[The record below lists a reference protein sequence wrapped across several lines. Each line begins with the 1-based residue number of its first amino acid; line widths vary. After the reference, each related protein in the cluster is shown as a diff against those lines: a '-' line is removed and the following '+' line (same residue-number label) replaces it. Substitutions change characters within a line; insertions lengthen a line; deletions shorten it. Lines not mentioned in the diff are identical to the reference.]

1 MKTLKI
7 FIFTH
12 NDLDG
17 VGCGVIGKLYF
28 PDAYVQYCSYDNI
41 DDTLLYFLS
50 RNKKNLKNF
59 RIIISD
65 IYYKHDNSDIT
76 EMLRMAGELIIC
88 DHHTTSTWLKNIVFQ
103 HNSIINIIPDSDVC
117 GTLLLYKSL
126 ESLYKNKI
134 KNISIIKINNFIENV
149 NRWDVWQWV
158 KYLPETNNVEEM
170 KDAINHNMSFTLNGA
185 VYFYGIENFVNKM
198 LMYFHDFIDF
208 DDIVSEKLVEFNT
221 KQIES
226 LSNYKVWHYVYAS
239 VQYGEIP
246 YAMIKLNSP
255 NISLASILCK
265 SAMRDEDKFLAIYI
279 DEDKDA
285 VSLRC
290 NVEGIDLSVIAK
302 ECEGGG
308 HKDAAGCKRSVL
320 CNHSDSKILNN

>member
-1 MKTLKI
+1 MKTLKT

-17 VGCGVIGKLYF
+17 VGCGVIGKYYF

-50 RNKKNLKNF
+50 HNKNILSEM

-65 IYYKHDNSDIT
+65 IYYKQENSDIT

-88 DHHTTSTWLKNIVFQ
+88 DHHATSAWLNNVDFQ
-103 HNSIINIIPDSDVC
+103 HNSFVNVIADSDVC
-117 GTLLLYKSL
+117 GTKILFKILDDLYAMPDSTKIL
-126 ESLYKNKI
+126 E
-134 KNISIIKINNFIENV
+134 FVENV
-149 NRWDVWQWV
+149 NSWDVWQWV
-158 KYLPETNNVEEM
+158 KQLPETNDVEKL

-198 LMYFHDFIDF
+198 LMYFHNFIDF

-221 KQIES
+221 KQINSVTDYIKSHYEYES
-226 LSNYKVWHYVYAS
+226 EHY
-239 VQYGEIP
+239 GKIP
-246 YAMIKLNSP
+246 YTIIKLNSP
-255 NISLASILCK
+255 NISLASLLCK
-265 SAMRDEDKFLAIYI
+265 NAMEPDDKFLAIYI

-308 HKDAAGCKRSVL
+308 HKDAAGCKRTVL
-320 CNHSDSKILNN
+320 LSKSK

>member
-1 MKTLKI
+1 MKTLKT

-17 VGCGVIGKLYF
+17 VGCGVIGKYYF

-41 DDTLLYFLS
+41 DDMLLYFLS
-50 RNKKNLKNF
+50 HNENILSEM

-65 IYYKHDNSDIT
+65 IYYKQENSNIT
-76 EMLRMAGELIIC
+76 ELLRMAGELIIC
-88 DHHTTSTWLKNIVFQ
+88 DHHATSAWLNNVDFQ
-103 HNSIINIIPDSDVC
+103 HNSVVNVIADSDVC
-117 GTLLLYKSL
+117 GTKILFKTLDNLYMMPDSTKIL
-126 ESLYKNKI
+126 E
-134 KNISIIKINNFIENV
+134 FVENV
-149 NRWDVWQWV
+149 NSWDVWQWV
-158 KYLPETNNVEEM
+158 KRLPETNDVEKL

-221 KQIES
+221 KQINSVTDYIKTHYEYES
-226 LSNYKVWHYVYAS
+226 EHY
-239 VQYGEIP
+239 GKIP
-246 YAMIKLNSP
+246 YTIIKLNSP
-255 NISLASILCK
+255 NISLASLLCK
-265 SAMRDEDKFLAIYI
+265 NAMKPDDKFLAIYI

-320 CNHSDSKILNN
+320 LSKSK

>member
-1 MKTLKI
+1 MKTLKT

-17 VGCGVIGKLYF
+17 VGCGVIGKYYF
-28 PDAYVQYCSYDNI
+28 PDAYIQYCSYDNI

-50 RNKKNLKNF
+50 HNKNILSEM

-65 IYYKHDNSDIT
+65 IYYKQENSDIT

-88 DHHTTSTWLKNIVFQ
+88 DHHATSAWLNNVDFQ
-103 HNSIINIIPDSDVC
+103 HNSFVNVIADSDVC
-117 GTLLLYKSL
+117 GTKILFKILDDLYAMPDST
-126 ESLYKNKI
+126 KI
-134 KNISIIKINNFIENV
+134 IEFVENV
-149 NRWDVWQWV
+149 NSWDVWQWV
-158 KYLPETNNVEEM
+158 KQLPETNDVVKL

-198 LMYFHDFIDF
+198 LMYFHNFIDF

-221 KQIES
+221 KQINSVTDYIKTHYEYES
-226 LSNYKVWHYVYAS
+226 EHY
-239 VQYGEIP
+239 GKIP
-246 YAMIKLNSP
+246 YTIIKLNSP
-255 NISLASILCK
+255 NISLASLLCK
-265 SAMRDEDKFLAIYI
+265 NAMEPDDKFLAIYI

-290 NVEGIDLSVIAK
+290 NIEGIDLSVIAK

-320 CNHSDSKILNN
+320 LSKSK

>member
-1 MKTLKI
+1 MKTLKT

-17 VGCGVIGKLYF
+17 VGCGVIGKYYF
-28 PDAYVQYCSYDNI
+28 PAAYVQYCSYDNI

-50 RNKKNLKNF
+50 HNENILSEM

-65 IYYKHDNSDIT
+65 IYYKQENSDIT

-88 DHHTTSTWLKNIVFQ
+88 DHHATSAWLNNVDFQ
-103 HNSIINIIPDSDVC
+103 HNSFVNVIADSDVC
-117 GTLLLYKSL
+117 GTKILFKILDDLYAMPDSTKIL
-126 ESLYKNKI
+126 E
-134 KNISIIKINNFIENV
+134 FVENV
-149 NRWDVWQWV
+149 NSWDVWQWV
-158 KYLPETNNVEEM
+158 KQLPETNDVVKL
-170 KDAINHNMSFTLNGA
+170 KDAINHNMAFTLNGA

-221 KQIES
+221 KQINSVTDYIKTHYEYES
-226 LSNYKVWHYVYAS
+226 EHYGKILYT
-239 VQYGEIP
+239 I
-246 YAMIKLNSP
+246 IKLNSP
-255 NISLASILCK
+255 NISLASLLCK
-265 SAMRDEDKFLAIYI
+265 NAMEPDDKFLAIYI

-320 CNHSDSKILNN
+320 LSKSK

>member
-1 MKTLKI
+1 MKTLKT

-17 VGCGVIGKLYF
+17 VGCGVIGKYYF
-28 PDAYVQYCSYDNI
+28 PDAYIQYCSYDNI

-50 RNKKNLKNF
+50 HNKNILSEM

-65 IYYKHDNSDIT
+65 IYYKQENSDIT

-88 DHHTTSTWLKNIVFQ
+88 DHHATSAWLNNVDFQ
-103 HNSIINIIPDSDVC
+103 HNSFVNVIADSDVC
-117 GTLLLYKSL
+117 GTKILFKILDDLYAMPDSTKIL
-126 ESLYKNKI
+126 E
-134 KNISIIKINNFIENV
+134 FVENV
-149 NRWDVWQWV
+149 NSWDVWQWV
-158 KYLPETNNVEEM
+158 KQLPETNDVVKL

-198 LMYFHDFIDF
+198 LMYFHNFIDF

-221 KQIES
+221 KQINSVTDYIKTHYEYES
-226 LSNYKVWHYVYAS
+226 EHY
-239 VQYGEIP
+239 GKIP
-246 YAMIKLNSP
+246 YTIIKLNSP
-255 NISLASILCK
+255 NISLASLLCK
-265 SAMRDEDKFLAIYI
+265 NAMEPDDKFLAIYI

-320 CNHSDSKILNN
+320 LSKSK

>member
-1 MKTLKI
+1 MKTLKT

-17 VGCGVIGKLYF
+17 VGCGVIGKYYF

-41 DDTLLYFLS
+41 DDTLMYFLS
-50 RNKKNLKNF
+50 HNENILSEM

-65 IYYKHDNSDIT
+65 IYYKQENSDIT

-88 DHHTTSTWLKNIVFQ
+88 DHHTTSAWLNNVDFQ
-103 HNSIINIIPDSDVC
+103 HNSFVNVIADSDVC
-117 GTLLLYKSL
+117 GTKILFKILDNLYVMPDSTKIL
-126 ESLYKNKI
+126 E
-134 KNISIIKINNFIENV
+134 FVENV
-149 NRWDVWQWV
+149 NSWDVWQWV
-158 KYLPETNNVEEM
+158 KQLPETNDVVKL

-198 LMYFHDFIDF
+198 LMYFHNFIDF
-208 DDIVSEKLVEFNT
+208 DDIVSEKLVEFNI
-221 KQIES
+221 KQINSVTDYIKTHYEYES
-226 LSNYKVWHYVYAS
+226 EHY
-239 VQYGEIP
+239 GKIP
-246 YAMIKLNSP
+246 YTIIKLNSP
-255 NISLASILCK
+255 NISLASLLCK
-265 SAMRDEDKFLAIYI
+265 NAMDPDDKFLAIYI

-320 CNHSDSKILNN
+320 LSKSK

>member
-1 MKTLKI
+1 MKTLKT

-17 VGCGVIGKLYF
+17 VGCGVIGKYYF

-41 DDTLLYFLS
+41 DDILLYFLS
-50 RNKKNLKNF
+50 HNENILSEM

-65 IYYKHDNSDIT
+65 IYYKQENSDIT

-88 DHHTTSTWLKNIVFQ
+88 DHHATSAWLNNVDFQ
-103 HNSIINIIPDSDVC
+103 HNSFVNVIADSDVC
-117 GTLLLYKSL
+117 GTKILFKILDNLYVMPDSTKIL
-126 ESLYKNKI
+126 E
-134 KNISIIKINNFIENV
+134 FVENV
-149 NRWDVWQWV
+149 NSWDVWQWV
-158 KYLPETNNVEEM
+158 KQLPETNDVVKL

-198 LMYFHDFIDF
+198 LMYFHNFIDF

-221 KQIES
+221 KQINSVTDYIKTHYEYES
-226 LSNYKVWHYVYAS
+226 EHY
-239 VQYGEIP
+239 GKIP
-246 YAMIKLNSP
+246 YTIIKLNSP
-255 NISLASILCK
+255 NISLASLLCK
-265 SAMRDEDKFLAIYI
+265 NAMEPDDKFLAIYI

-290 NVEGIDLSVIAK
+290 NVEGIDLSVVAK

-308 HKDAAGCKRSVL
+308 HKDAAGCKRSIL
-320 CNHSDSKILNN
+320 LSKSK

>member
-1 MKTLKI
+1 MKTLKT

-17 VGCGVIGKLYF
+17 VGCGVIGKYYF
-28 PDAYVQYCSYDNI
+28 SDAYVQYCSYDNI

-50 RNKKNLKNF
+50 HNENILSEM

-65 IYYKHDNSDIT
+65 IYYKQENSNIT

-88 DHHTTSTWLKNIVFQ
+88 DHHATSAWLNNVDFQ
-103 HNSIINIIPDSDVC
+103 HNSFVNVIADSDVC
-117 GTLLLYKSL
+117 GTKILFKILDNLYAMPDSTKIL
-126 ESLYKNKI
+126 E
-134 KNISIIKINNFIENV
+134 FVENV
-149 NRWDVWQWV
+149 NSWDVWQWV
-158 KYLPETNNVEEM
+158 KQLPETNDVVKL

-198 LMYFHDFIDF
+198 LMYFHNFIDF

-221 KQIES
+221 KQINSVTDYIKTHYEYES
-226 LSNYKVWHYVYAS
+226 EHY
-239 VQYGEIP
+239 GKIP
-246 YAMIKLNSP
+246 YTIIKLNSP
-255 NISLASILCK
+255 NISLASLLCK
-265 SAMRDEDKFLAIYI
+265 NAMESDDKFLAIYI

-320 CNHSDSKILNN
+320 LSKSK

>member
-1 MKTLKI
+1 MKTLKT

-50 RNKKNLKNF
+50 HNRNILSEM

-65 IYYKHDNSDIT
+65 IYYKQENSDIT

-88 DHHTTSTWLKNIVFQ
+88 DHHATSAWLNNVIFQ
-103 HNSIINIIPDSDVC
+103 HNSFVSVVADSDVC
-117 GTLLLYKSL
+117 GTKILFKILDMLNPMSSSTKIL
-126 ESLYKNKI
+126 E
-134 KNISIIKINNFIENV
+134 FIENV

-158 KYLPETNNVEEM
+158 KYLPETNNVEQL

-198 LMYFHDFIDF
+198 LMYFHNFIDF
-208 DDIVSEKLVEFNT
+208 DDVVSEKLVEFNA
-221 KQIES
+221 KQINSATVYTKTHYEYES
-226 LSNYKVWHYVYAS
+226 EHY
-239 VQYGEIP
+239 GKIP
-246 YAMIKLNSP
+246 YTIIKLNSP
-255 NISLASILCK
+255 NISLASLLCK
-265 SAMRDEDKFLAIYI
+265 NAMEPDDKFLAIYI

-290 NVEGIDLSVIAK
+290 NVEGIDLSIIAK

-308 HKDAAGCKRSVL
+308 HKDAAGCKKSVL
-320 CNHSDSKILNN
+320 LNKSK

>member
-1 MKTLKI
+1 MKTLKT

-17 VGCGVIGKLYF
+17 VGCGVIGKYYF
-28 PDAYVQYCSYDNI
+28 PDAYVQYCCYDNI

-50 RNKKNLKNF
+50 HNENILSEM

-65 IYYKHDNSDIT
+65 IYYKQENSDIT

-88 DHHTTSTWLKNIVFQ
+88 DHHATSAWLNNVDFQ
-103 HNSIINIIPDSDVC
+103 HNSFVNVIADSDVC
-117 GTLLLYKSL
+117 GTKILFKILDDLYAMPDSTKIL
-126 ESLYKNKI
+126 E
-134 KNISIIKINNFIENV
+134 FVENV
-149 NRWDVWQWV
+149 NSWDVWQWV
-158 KYLPETNNVEEM
+158 KQLPETNDVVKL

-198 LMYFHDFIDF
+198 LMYFHNFIDF

-221 KQIES
+221 KQINSVTDYTKTHYEYES
-226 LSNYKVWHYVYAS
+226 EHY
-239 VQYGEIP
+239 GKIP
-246 YAMIKLNSP
+246 YTIIKLNSP
-255 NISLASILCK
+255 NISLASLLCK
-265 SAMRDEDKFLAIYI
+265 NAMEPDDKFLAIYI

-320 CNHSDSKILNN
+320 LSKSK

>member
-1 MKTLKI
+1 MKTLKT

-17 VGCGVIGKLYF
+17 VGCGVIGKYYF

-50 RNKKNLKNF
+50 HNKNILSEM

-65 IYYKHDNSDIT
+65 IYYKQENSDIT

-88 DHHTTSTWLKNIVFQ
+88 DHHATSAWLNNVDFQ
-103 HNSIINIIPDSDVC
+103 HNSFVNIIADSDVC
-117 GTLLLYKSL
+117 GTKILFKILDDLYVMPDSTKIL
-126 ESLYKNKI
+126 E
-134 KNISIIKINNFIENV
+134 FVENV
-149 NRWDVWQWV
+149 NSWDVWRWV
-158 KYLPETNNVEEM
+158 KQLPETNDVVKL

-198 LMYFHDFIDF
+198 LMYFHNFIDF

-221 KQIES
+221 KQINSVTDYIKTHYEYES
-226 LSNYKVWHYVYAS
+226 EHY
-239 VQYGEIP
+239 GKIP
-246 YAMIKLNSP
+246 YTIIKLNSP
-255 NISLASILCK
+255 NISLASLLCK
-265 SAMRDEDKFLAIYI
+265 NAMESDDKFLAIYI

-320 CNHSDSKILNN
+320 LSKSK

>member
-1 MKTLKI
+1 MKTLKT

-17 VGCGVIGKLYF
+17 VGCGVIGKYYF

-50 RNKKNLKNF
+50 HNENILSEM

-65 IYYKHDNSDIT
+65 IYYKQENSDIT

-88 DHHTTSTWLKNIVFQ
+88 DHHATSAWLNNVDFQ
-103 HNSIINIIPDSDVC
+103 HNSFVNVIADSDVC
-117 GTLLLYKSL
+117 GTKILFKILDDLYAMPDSTKIL
-126 ESLYKNKI
+126 E
-134 KNISIIKINNFIENV
+134 FVENV
-149 NRWDVWQWV
+149 NSWDVWQWV
-158 KYLPETNNVEEM
+158 KQLPETNDVVKL

-198 LMYFHDFIDF
+198 LMYFHNFIDF

-221 KQIES
+221 KQINSVTDYIKTHYEYES
-226 LSNYKVWHYVYAS
+226 EHY
-239 VQYGEIP
+239 GKIP
-246 YAMIKLNSP
+246 YTIIKLNSP
-255 NISLASILCK
+255 NISLASLLCK
-265 SAMRDEDKFLAIYI
+265 NAMESDDKFLAIYI

-320 CNHSDSKILNN
+320 LSKSK

>member
-1 MKTLKI
+1 MKTLKT

-17 VGCGVIGKLYF
+17 VGCGIIGKYYF

-50 RNKKNLKNF
+50 HNENILSEM

-65 IYYKHDNSDIT
+65 IYYKQENSDIT
-76 EMLRMAGELIIC
+76 EMLRMVGELIIC
-88 DHHTTSTWLKNIVFQ
+88 DHHATSAWLNNVDFQ
-103 HNSIINIIPDSDVC
+103 HNSFVNVIADSDVC
-117 GTLLLYKSL
+117 GTKILFKILDDLYAMPDST
-126 ESLYKNKI
+126 KI
-134 KNISIIKINNFIENV
+134 PEFVENV
-149 NRWDVWQWV
+149 NSWDVWQWV
-158 KYLPETNNVEEM
+158 KQLPETNDIVKL

-185 VYFYGIENFVNKM
+185 VYFYGIENFVNKV
-198 LMYFHDFIDF
+198 LMYFHNFIDF

-221 KQIES
+221 KQINSVTDYIKTHYEYES
-226 LSNYKVWHYVYAS
+226 EHY
-239 VQYGEIP
+239 GKIP
-246 YAMIKLNSP
+246 YTIIKLNSP
-255 NISLASILCK
+255 NISLASLLCK
-265 SAMRDEDKFLAIYI
+265 NAMEADDKFLAIYI

-320 CNHSDSKILNN
+320 LSKSK

>member
-1 MKTLKI
+1 MKTLKT

-17 VGCGVIGKLYF
+17 VGCGVIGKYYF

-50 RNKKNLKNF
+50 HNENILSEM

-65 IYYKHDNSDIT
+65 IYYKQENSNIT

-88 DHHTTSTWLKNIVFQ
+88 DHHATSAWLNNVDFQ
-103 HNSIINIIPDSDVC
+103 HNSVVNVIADSDVC
-117 GTLLLYKSL
+117 GTKILFKILDDLYAMPDSTKIL
-126 ESLYKNKI
+126 E
-134 KNISIIKINNFIENV
+134 FVDNV
-149 NRWDVWQWV
+149 NSWDVWQWV
-158 KYLPETNNVEEM
+158 KQLPETNDVVKL

-221 KQIES
+221 KQINSVTDYIKTHYEYES
-226 LSNYKVWHYVYAS
+226 EHY
-239 VQYGEIP
+239 GKIP
-246 YAMIKLNSP
+246 YTIIKLNSP
-255 NISLASILCK
+255 NISLASLLCK
-265 SAMRDEDKFLAIYI
+265 NAMEPDDKFLAIYI

-320 CNHSDSKILNN
+320 LSKSK

>member
-1 MKTLKI
+1 MKTLKT

-17 VGCGVIGKLYF
+17 VGCGVIGKYYF

-50 RNKKNLKNF
+50 HNENILSEM

-65 IYYKHDNSDIT
+65 IYYKQENFDIT

-88 DHHTTSTWLKNIVFQ
+88 DHHATSAWLNNVDFQ
-103 HNSIINIIPDSDVC
+103 HNSFVNVIADSDVC
-117 GTLLLYKSL
+117 GTKILFKILDDLYVMPDSTKIL
-126 ESLYKNKI
+126 E
-134 KNISIIKINNFIENV
+134 FVENV
-149 NRWDVWQWV
+149 NSWDVWQWV
-158 KYLPETNNVEEM
+158 KQLPETNDVAKL
-170 KDAINHNMSFTLNGA
+170 KDAINHNMAFTLNGA

-198 LMYFHDFIDF
+198 LMYFHNFIDF

-221 KQIES
+221 KQINSVTDYIKTHYEYES
-226 LSNYKVWHYVYAS
+226 EHYGKI
-239 VQYGEIP
+239 QYTI
-246 YAMIKLNSP
+246 IKLNSP
-255 NISLASILCK
+255 NISLASLLCK
-265 SAMRDEDKFLAIYI
+265 NAMEPDDKFLAIYI

-308 HKDAAGCKRSVL
+308 HKDAAGCKRTVL
-320 CNHSDSKILNN
+320 LSKSK

>member
-1 MKTLKI
+1 MKTLKT

-17 VGCGVIGKLYF
+17 VGCGVIGKYYF

-50 RNKKNLKNF
+50 HNKNILSEM

-65 IYYKHDNSDIT
+65 IYYKQENSDIT

-88 DHHTTSTWLKNIVFQ
+88 DHHATSAWLNNVDFQ
-103 HNSIINIIPDSDVC
+103 HNSFVNVIADSDVC
-117 GTLLLYKSL
+117 GTKILFKILDDLYAMPDSTKIL
-126 ESLYKNKI
+126 E
-134 KNISIIKINNFIENV
+134 FVENV
-149 NRWDVWQWV
+149 NSWDVWQWV
-158 KYLPETNNVEEM
+158 KQLPETNDVARL
-170 KDAINHNMSFTLNGA
+170 KDVINHNMAFTLNGA

-198 LMYFHDFIDF
+198 LMYFHNFIDF

-221 KQIES
+221 KQINSVTDYIKTHYEYES
-226 LSNYKVWHYVYAS
+226 EHY
-239 VQYGEIP
+239 GKIP
-246 YAMIKLNSP
+246 YTIIKLNSP
-255 NISLASILCK
+255 NISLASLLCK
-265 SAMRDEDKFLAIYI
+265 NAMEPNDKFLAIYI

-290 NVEGIDLSVIAK
+290 NVEGIDLSIIAK

-320 CNHSDSKILNN
+320 LSKSK

>member
-1 MKTLKI
+1 MKTLKT

-17 VGCGVIGKLYF
+17 VGCGVIGKYYF

-50 RNKKNLKNF
+50 HNENILSEM

-65 IYYKHDNSDIT
+65 IYYKQENSDIT

-88 DHHTTSTWLKNIVFQ
+88 DHHATSAWLNNVDFQ
-103 HNSIINIIPDSDVC
+103 HNSFVNVIADSDVC
-117 GTLLLYKSL
+117 GTKILFKILDDLYAMPDST
-126 ESLYKNKI
+126 KI
-134 KNISIIKINNFIENV
+134 HKFVENV
-149 NRWDVWQWV
+149 NSWDVWQWV
-158 KYLPETNNVEEM
+158 KQLPETNDVVKL

-198 LMYFHDFIDF
+198 LMYFHNFIDF

-221 KQIES
+221 KQINS
-226 LSNYKVWHYVYAS
+226 VTDYIKTHYVYES
-239 VQYGEIP
+239 EHYGKIP
-246 YAMIKLNSP
+246 YTIIKLNSP
-255 NISLASILCK
+255 NISLASLLCK
-265 SAMRDEDKFLAIYI
+265 NAMDPDDKFLAIYI

-308 HKDAAGCKRSVL
+308 HKDAAGCKRTVL
-320 CNHSDSKILNN
+320 LSKSK

>member
-1 MKTLKI
+1 MKTLKT

-17 VGCGVIGKLYF
+17 VGCGVIGKYYF

-50 RNKKNLKNF
+50 HNENILSEM

-65 IYYKHDNSDIT
+65 IYYKQENSDIT
-76 EMLRMAGELIIC
+76 EMLRMAGELIIS
-88 DHHTTSTWLKNIVFQ
+88 DHHATSAWLNNVDFQ
-103 HNSIINIIPDSDVC
+103 HNSFVNVIADSDVC
-117 GTLLLYKSL
+117 GTKILFKTLDDLYAMPDSTNIL
-126 ESLYKNKI
+126 E
-134 KNISIIKINNFIENV
+134 FVEHV
-149 NRWDVWQWV
+149 NSWDVWQWV
-158 KYLPETNNVEEM
+158 KQLPETNDVVKL
-170 KDAINHNMSFTLNGA
+170 KDAINHNMAFTLNGA

-221 KQIES
+221 KQINSVTDYIKTHYEYES
-226 LSNYKVWHYVYAS
+226 EHY
-239 VQYGEIP
+239 GKIP
-246 YAMIKLNSP
+246 YTIIKLNSP
-255 NISLASILCK
+255 NISLASLLCK
-265 SAMRDEDKFLAIYI
+265 NAMEPDDKFLAIYI

-320 CNHSDSKILNN
+320 LSKSK

>member
-1 MKTLKI
+1 MKTLKT

-17 VGCGVIGKLYF
+17 VGCGVIGKYYF

-50 RNKKNLKNF
+50 HNENILQEM

-65 IYYKHDNSDIT
+65 IYYKQENSDIT

-88 DHHTTSTWLKNIVFQ
+88 DHHATSAWLNNVDFQ
-103 HNSIINIIPDSDVC
+103 HNSFVNVIADSDVC
-117 GTLLLYKSL
+117 GTKILFKILDDLYAMPDSTKIL
-126 ESLYKNKI
+126 E
-134 KNISIIKINNFIENV
+134 FVENV
-149 NRWDVWQWV
+149 NSWDVWQWV
-158 KYLPETNNVEEM
+158 KQLPETNDVVKL

-221 KQIES
+221 KQINSVTDYIKTHYEYES
-226 LSNYKVWHYVYAS
+226 EHY
-239 VQYGEIP
+239 GKIP
-246 YAMIKLNSP
+246 YTIIKLNSP
-255 NISLASILCK
+255 NISLASLLCK
-265 SAMRDEDKFLAIYI
+265 NAMEPDDKFLAIYI

-320 CNHSDSKILNN
+320 LSKSK

>member
-1 MKTLKI
+1 MKTLKT

-17 VGCGVIGKLYF
+17 VGCGVIGKYYF
-28 PDAYVQYCSYDNI
+28 SDAYVQYCSYDNI

-50 RNKKNLKNF
+50 HNKNILSEM

-65 IYYKHDNSDIT
+65 IYYKQENSDIT

-88 DHHTTSTWLKNIVFQ
+88 DHHATSAWLNNVDFQ
-103 HNSIINIIPDSDVC
+103 HNSFVNVIADSDVC
-117 GTLLLYKSL
+117 GTKILFKILDDLYAMPDSTKIL
-126 ESLYKNKI
+126 E
-134 KNISIIKINNFIENV
+134 FVENV
-149 NRWDVWQWV
+149 NSWDVWQWV
-158 KYLPETNNVEEM
+158 KQLPETNDVVKL
-170 KDAINHNMSFTLNGA
+170 KDAINHNMAFTLNGA

-198 LMYFHDFIDF
+198 LMYFHNFIDF
-208 DDIVSEKLVEFNT
+208 VDIVSEKLVEFNT
-221 KQIES
+221 KQINSVTDYIKTHYEYES
-226 LSNYKVWHYVYAS
+226 EHY
-239 VQYGEIP
+239 GKIP
-246 YAMIKLNSP
+246 YTIIKLNSP
-255 NISLASILCK
+255 NISLASLLCK
-265 SAMRDEDKFLAIYI
+265 NAMEPDDKFLAIYI

-290 NVEGIDLSVIAK
+290 NVEGIDLTVIAK

-320 CNHSDSKILNN
+320 LSKSK

>member
-1 MKTLKI
+1 MKTLKT

-17 VGCGVIGKLYF
+17 VGCGVIGKYYF

-50 RNKKNLKNF
+50 HNKNILSEM

-65 IYYKHDNSDIT
+65 IYYKQENSDIT

-88 DHHTTSTWLKNIVFQ
+88 DHHATSAWLNNVDFQ
-103 HNSIINIIPDSDVC
+103 HNSFVNVIADSDVC
-117 GTLLLYKSL
+117 GTKILFKILDNLYVMPDSTKIL
-126 ESLYKNKI
+126 E
-134 KNISIIKINNFIENV
+134 FVENV
-149 NRWDVWQWV
+149 NSWDVWQWV
-158 KYLPETNNVEEM
+158 KQLPETNDVVKL

-198 LMYFHDFIDF
+198 LMYFHNFIDF

-221 KQIES
+221 KQINSVTDYIKTHYEYES
-226 LSNYKVWHYVYAS
+226 DHY
-239 VQYGEIP
+239 GKIP
-246 YAMIKLNSP
+246 YTIIKLNSP
-255 NISLASILCK
+255 NISLASLLCK
-265 SAMRDEDKFLAIYI
+265 NAMEPDDKFLAIYI

-285 VSLRC
+285 ISLRC
-290 NVEGIDLSVIAK
+290 NVEEIDLSVIAK

-320 CNHSDSKILNN
+320 LSKSK

>member
-1 MKTLKI
+1 MKTLKT

-17 VGCGVIGKLYF
+17 VGCGVIGKYYF

-50 RNKKNLKNF
+50 HNKNILSEM

-65 IYYKHDNSDIT
+65 IYYKQENSNIT
-76 EMLRMAGELIIC
+76 EMLRMTGELIIC
-88 DHHTTSTWLKNIVFQ
+88 DHHATSAWLNNVDFQ
-103 HNSIINIIPDSDVC
+103 HNSFVNVIADSDVC
-117 GTLLLYKSL
+117 GTKILFKILDDLYAMPDST
-126 ESLYKNKI
+126 KI
-134 KNISIIKINNFIENV
+134 PEFVENV
-149 NRWDVWQWV
+149 NSWDVWQWV
-158 KYLPETNNVEEM
+158 KQLPETNDIVKL

-185 VYFYGIENFVNKM
+185 VYFYGIENFVNKV
-198 LMYFHDFIDF
+198 LMYFHNFIDF

-221 KQIES
+221 KQINSVTDYIKTHYEYES
-226 LSNYKVWHYVYAS
+226 EHY
-239 VQYGEIP
+239 GKIP
-246 YAMIKLNSP
+246 YTIIKLNSP
-255 NISLASILCK
+255 NISLASLLCK
-265 SAMRDEDKFLAIYI
+265 NAMEPDDKFLAIYI

-308 HKDAAGCKRSVL
+308 HKDAAGCKRSIL
-320 CNHSDSKILNN
+320 LSKSK

>member
-1 MKTLKI
+1 MKTLKT

-17 VGCGVIGKLYF
+17 VGCGVIGKYYF

-50 RNKKNLKNF
+50 HNENILSEM

-65 IYYKHDNSDIT
+65 IYYKQENSDIT
-76 EMLRMAGELIIC
+76 EMLRMVGELIIC
-88 DHHTTSTWLKNIVFQ
+88 DHHATSAWLNNVDFQ
-103 HNSIINIIPDSDVC
+103 HNSFVNVIADSDVC
-117 GTLLLYKSL
+117 GTKILFKILDDLYAMPDST
-126 ESLYKNKI
+126 KI
-134 KNISIIKINNFIENV
+134 PEFVENV
-149 NRWDVWQWV
+149 NSWDVWQWV
-158 KYLPETNNVEEM
+158 KQLPETNDIVKL

-185 VYFYGIENFVNKM
+185 VYFYGIENFVNKV

-221 KQIES
+221 KQINSVTDYIKTHYEYES
-226 LSNYKVWHYVYAS
+226 EHY
-239 VQYGEIP
+239 GKIP
-246 YAMIKLNSP
+246 YIIIKLNSP
-255 NISLASILCK
+255 NISLASLLCK
-265 SAMRDEDKFLAIYI
+265 NAMEPDDKFLAIYI

-320 CNHSDSKILNN
+320 LSKSK

>member
-1 MKTLKI
+1 MKTLKT

-17 VGCGVIGKLYF
+17 VGCGVIGKYYF

-41 DDTLLYFLS
+41 DDTLMYFLS
-50 RNKKNLKNF
+50 HNKNILSEM

-65 IYYKHDNSDIT
+65 IYYKQENSDIT

-88 DHHTTSTWLKNIVFQ
+88 DHHATSAWLNNVDFQ
-103 HNSIINIIPDSDVC
+103 HNSFVNVIADSDVC
-117 GTLLLYKSL
+117 GTKILFKILDNLYVMPDSTKIL
-126 ESLYKNKI
+126 E
-134 KNISIIKINNFIENV
+134 FAENV
-149 NRWDVWQWV
+149 NSWDVWQWF
-158 KYLPETNNVEEM
+158 KQLPETNDVVKL
-170 KDAINHNMSFTLNGA
+170 KDAINHNMAFTLNGA

-198 LMYFHDFIDF
+198 LMYFHNFIDF

-221 KQIES
+221 KQINSVTDYIKTHYEYES
-226 LSNYKVWHYVYAS
+226 EHY
-239 VQYGEIP
+239 GKIP
-246 YAMIKLNSP
+246 YTIIKLNSP
-255 NISLASILCK
+255 NISLASLLCK
-265 SAMRDEDKFLAIYI
+265 NAMEPDDKFLAIYI

-320 CNHSDSKILNN
+320 LSKSK

>member
-1 MKTLKI
+1 MKTLKT

-17 VGCGVIGKLYF
+17 VGCGVIGKYYF

-50 RNKKNLKNF
+50 HNENILSEM

-65 IYYKHDNSDIT
+65 IYYKQENSDIT

-88 DHHTTSTWLKNIVFQ
+88 DHHATSAWLNNVDFQ
-103 HNSIINIIPDSDVC
+103 HNSFVNVIADSDVC
-117 GTLLLYKSL
+117 GTKILFKILDNLYAMPDSTKIL
-126 ESLYKNKI
+126 E
-134 KNISIIKINNFIENV
+134 FVENV
-149 NRWDVWQWV
+149 NSWDVWQWV
-158 KYLPETNNVEEM
+158 KQLPETNDVVKL

-198 LMYFHDFIDF
+198 LMYFHNFIDF

-221 KQIES
+221 KQINSVTDYIKTHYEYES
-226 LSNYKVWHYVYAS
+226 EHY
-239 VQYGEIP
+239 GKIP
-246 YAMIKLNSP
+246 YTIIKLNSP
-255 NISLASILCK
+255 NISLASLLCK
-265 SAMRDEDKFLAIYI
+265 NAMEPDDKFLAIYI
-279 DEDKDA
+279 DEDKDV

-320 CNHSDSKILNN
+320 LSKSK

>member
-1 MKTLKI
+1 MKTLKT

-17 VGCGVIGKLYF
+17 VGCGVIGKYYF

-50 RNKKNLKNF
+50 HNENILSEM

-65 IYYKHDNSDIT
+65 IYYKQENSDIT

-88 DHHTTSTWLKNIVFQ
+88 DHHATSAWLNNVDFQ
-103 HNSIINIIPDSDVC
+103 HNSFVNVIADSDVC
-117 GTLLLYKSL
+117 GTKILFKILDDLYVMPDSTKIL
-126 ESLYKNKI
+126 E
-134 KNISIIKINNFIENV
+134 FVENV
-149 NRWDVWQWV
+149 NGWDVWQWV
-158 KYLPETNNVEEM
+158 KQLPETNDVVKL

-198 LMYFHDFIDF
+198 LMYFHNFIDF
-208 DDIVSEKLVEFNT
+208 DDIVSEKLVEFYT
-221 KQIES
+221 KQINSVTDYTKTHYEYES
-226 LSNYKVWHYVYAS
+226 EHY
-239 VQYGEIP
+239 GKIP
-246 YAMIKLNSP
+246 YTIIKLNSP
-255 NISLASILCK
+255 NISLASLLCK
-265 SAMRDEDKFLAIYI
+265 NAMEPDDKFLAIYI

-320 CNHSDSKILNN
+320 LSKSK

>member
-1 MKTLKI
+1 MKTLKT

-17 VGCGVIGKLYF
+17 VGCGVIGKYYF

-41 DDTLLYFLS
+41 DDTLLYFLRHNENILS
-50 RNKKNLKNF
+50 EM

-65 IYYKHDNSDIT
+65 IYYKQENSDIT

-88 DHHTTSTWLKNIVFQ
+88 DHHATSAWLNNVDFQ
-103 HNSIINIIPDSDVC
+103 HNSFVNVIADSDVC
-117 GTLLLYKSL
+117 GTKILFKILDNLYVMPDSTKIL
-126 ESLYKNKI
+126 E
-134 KNISIIKINNFIENV
+134 FVENV
-149 NRWDVWQWV
+149 NSWDVWQWV
-158 KYLPETNNVEEM
+158 KQLPETNDVIKL

-198 LMYFHDFIDF
+198 LMYFHDFVDF

-221 KQIES
+221 KQINSVTDYIKTHYEYES
-226 LSNYKVWHYVYAS
+226 DHY
-239 VQYGEIP
+239 GKIP
-246 YAMIKLNSP
+246 YTIIKLNSP
-255 NISLASILCK
+255 NISLASLLCK
-265 SAMRDEDKFLAIYI
+265 NAMEPDDKFLAIYI

-320 CNHSDSKILNN
+320 LSKSK

>member
-1 MKTLKI
+1 MKTLKT
-7 FIFTH
+7 FVFTH

-50 RNKKNLKNF
+50 HNKNNLSEM

-65 IYYKHDNSDIT
+65 IYYKQDNSDIT

-88 DHHTTSTWLKNIVFQ
+88 DHHATSTWLNNVIFQ
-103 HNSIINIIPDSDVC
+103 HNSFVSVVADSDVC
-117 GTLLLYKSL
+117 GTKILFKILNNLYPMPNCTKIL
-126 ESLYKNKI
+126 E
-134 KNISIIKINNFIENV
+134 FVENV

-158 KYLPETNNVEEM
+158 KYLPETNDVEQLKE
-170 KDAINHNMSFTLNGA
+170 AINHNIPFTLNGA
-185 VYFYGIENFVNKM
+185 VYFYGIENFVNKV

-208 DDIVSEKLVEFNT
+208 DDIVSEKLVEFNI
-221 KQIES
+221 KQINS
-226 LSNYKVWHYVYAS
+226 VSDYTKTHYEYDS
-239 VQYGEIP
+239 EQYGKIP
-246 YAMIKLNSP
+246 YTIIKLNSP

-265 SAMRDEDKFLAIYI
+265 SAMQDKDKFLAIYI
-279 DEDKDA
+279 DENKDA
-285 VSLRC
+285 ISLRC
-290 NVEGIDLSVIAK
+290 NTEGIDLSVIAK

-320 CNHSDSKILNN
+320 LNKSK

>member
-1 MKTLKI
+1 MKTLKT

-17 VGCGVIGKLYF
+17 VGCGVIGKYYF

-41 DDTLLYFLS
+41 DDTLLYFLTHNENILS
-50 RNKKNLKNF
+50 EM

-65 IYYKHDNSDIT
+65 IYYKQENSDIT

-88 DHHTTSTWLKNIVFQ
+88 DHHATSAWLNNVDFQ
-103 HNSIINIIPDSDVC
+103 HNSFVNVIADSDVC
-117 GTLLLYKSL
+117 GTKILFKILDDLYAMPDSTKIL
-126 ESLYKNKI
+126 E
-134 KNISIIKINNFIENV
+134 FVENV
-149 NRWDVWQWV
+149 NSWDVWQWV
-158 KYLPETNNVEEM
+158 KQLPETNDVVKL

-198 LMYFHDFIDF
+198 LMYFHNFIDF

-221 KQIES
+221 KQINSVTNYIKTHYEYES
-226 LSNYKVWHYVYAS
+226 EHY
-239 VQYGEIP
+239 GKIP
-246 YAMIKLNSP
+246 YTIIKLNSP
-255 NISLASILCK
+255 NISLASLLCK
-265 SAMRDEDKFLAIYI
+265 NAMEPDDKFLAIYI

-308 HKDAAGCKRSVL
+308 HKDAAGCKRTVL
-320 CNHSDSKILNN
+320 LSKSK

>member
-1 MKTLKI
+1 MKTLKT

-17 VGCGVIGKLYF
+17 VGCGVIGKYYF

-50 RNKKNLKNF
+50 HNENILSEM

-65 IYYKHDNSDIT
+65 IYYKQENSNIT

-88 DHHTTSTWLKNIVFQ
+88 DHHATSAWLNNVDFQ
-103 HNSIINIIPDSDVC
+103 HNSFVNVIADSDVC
-117 GTLLLYKSL
+117 GTKILFKILDDLYAMPDSTKIL
-126 ESLYKNKI
+126 E
-134 KNISIIKINNFIENV
+134 FVENV
-149 NRWDVWQWV
+149 NSWDIWQWV
-158 KYLPETNNVEEM
+158 KQLPETNDVVKL

-198 LMYFHDFIDF
+198 LMYFHNFIDF

-221 KQIES
+221 KQINSVTDYTKTHYEYES
-226 LSNYKVWHYVYAS
+226 DHY
-239 VQYGEIP
+239 GKIP
-246 YAMIKLNSP
+246 YTIIKLNSP
-255 NISLASILCK
+255 NISLASLLCK
-265 SAMRDEDKFLAIYI
+265 NAMDADDKFLAIYI

-320 CNHSDSKILNN
+320 LSKSK

>member
-1 MKTLKI
+1 MKTLKT

-17 VGCGVIGKLYF
+17 VGCGVIGKYYF

-50 RNKKNLKNF
+50 HNENILSEM

-65 IYYKHDNSDIT
+65 IYYKQENSNIT

-88 DHHTTSTWLKNIVFQ
+88 DHHATSAWLNNVDFQ
-103 HNSIINIIPDSDVC
+103 HNSFVNVIADSDVC
-117 GTLLLYKSL
+117 GTKILFKILDNLYVMPDSTKIL
-126 ESLYKNKI
+126 E
-134 KNISIIKINNFIENV
+134 FVENV
-149 NRWDVWQWV
+149 NSWDVWQWV
-158 KYLPETNNVEEM
+158 KQLPETNDVVKL

-198 LMYFHDFIDF
+198 LMYFHNFINF

-221 KQIES
+221 KQINSVTDYIKTHYEYES
-226 LSNYKVWHYVYAS
+226 EHY
-239 VQYGEIP
+239 GKIP
-246 YAMIKLNSP
+246 YTIIKLNSP
-255 NISLASILCK
+255 NISLASLLCK
-265 SAMRDEDKFLAIYI
+265 NAMEPDDKFLAIYI

-290 NVEGIDLSVIAK
+290 NVEGIDLSDIAK

-320 CNHSDSKILNN
+320 LSKSK

>member
-1 MKTLKI
+1 MKTLKT

-17 VGCGVIGKLYF
+17 VGCGVIGKYYF

-50 RNKKNLKNF
+50 HNKNILSEM

-65 IYYKHDNSDIT
+65 IYYKQENSDIT

-88 DHHTTSTWLKNIVFQ
+88 DHHATSAWLCNVDFQ
-103 HNSIINIIPDSDVC
+103 HNSFINVIADSDVC
-117 GTLLLYKSL
+117 GTKILFKILDNLYAMPDSTKIL
-126 ESLYKNKI
+126 E
-134 KNISIIKINNFIENV
+134 FVENV
-149 NRWDVWQWV
+149 NSWDVWQWV
-158 KYLPETNNVEEM
+158 KQLPETNDVVKL

-208 DDIVSEKLVEFNT
+208 DDIVSEKIVEFNT
-221 KQIES
+221 KQINSVTDYIKTHYEYES
-226 LSNYKVWHYVYAS
+226 EHY
-239 VQYGEIP
+239 GKIP
-246 YAMIKLNSP
+246 YTIIKLNSP
-255 NISLASILCK
+255 NISLASLLCK
-265 SAMRDEDKFLAIYI
+265 NAMEPDDKFLAIYI

-320 CNHSDSKILNN
+320 LSKSK

>member
-1 MKTLKI
+1 MKTLKT

-17 VGCGVIGKLYF
+17 VGCGVIGKYYF

-50 RNKKNLKNF
+50 HNENILSEM

-65 IYYKHDNSDIT
+65 IYYKQENSDIT

-88 DHHTTSTWLKNIVFQ
+88 DHHATSAWLNNVDFQ
-103 HNSIINIIPDSDVC
+103 HNSFVNVIADSDVC
-117 GTLLLYKSL
+117 GTKILFKILDDLYAMPDSTKIL
-126 ESLYKNKI
+126 E
-134 KNISIIKINNFIENV
+134 FVENV
-149 NRWDVWQWV
+149 NSWDVWQWV
-158 KYLPETNNVEEM
+158 KQLPETNDVEKL

-198 LMYFHDFIDF
+198 LMYFHNFIDF
-208 DDIVSEKLVEFNT
+208 DDIVSEKLVEFNI
-221 KQIES
+221 KQINSVTDYIKTHYEYES
-226 LSNYKVWHYVYAS
+226 EHY
-239 VQYGEIP
+239 GKIP
-246 YAMIKLNSP
+246 YTIIKLNSP
-255 NISLASILCK
+255 NISLASLLCK
-265 SAMRDEDKFLAIYI
+265 NAMETDDKFLAIYI

-320 CNHSDSKILNN
+320 LSKSK

>member
-1 MKTLKI
+1 MKTLKT

-17 VGCGVIGKLYF
+17 VGCGVIGKYYF

-50 RNKKNLKNF
+50 HNENILSEM

-65 IYYKHDNSDIT
+65 IYYKQENSDIT
-76 EMLRMAGELIIC
+76 EMLRMARELIIC
-88 DHHTTSTWLKNIVFQ
+88 DHHATSAWLNNVDFQ
-103 HNSIINIIPDSDVC
+103 HNSFVNVIADSDVC
-117 GTLLLYKSL
+117 GTKILFKILDDLYAMPDSTKIL
-126 ESLYKNKI
+126 E
-134 KNISIIKINNFIENV
+134 FVENV
-149 NRWDVWQWV
+149 NSWDVWQWV
-158 KYLPETNNVEEM
+158 KQLPETNDVVKL
-170 KDAINHNMSFTLNGA
+170 KDAINHNMAFTLNVA
-185 VYFYGIENFVNKM
+185 VYFYGIENFVNKV
-198 LMYFHDFIDF
+198 LMYFHNFIDF

-221 KQIES
+221 KQINSVTDYTKTHYEYES
-226 LSNYKVWHYVYAS
+226 EHY
-239 VQYGEIP
+239 GKIP
-246 YAMIKLNSP
+246 YTIIKLNSP
-255 NISLASILCK
+255 NISLASLLCK
-265 SAMRDEDKFLAIYI
+265 NAMEPDDKFLAIYI

-320 CNHSDSKILNN
+320 LSKSK

>member
-1 MKTLKI
+1 MKTLKT

-17 VGCGVIGKLYF
+17 VGCGVIGKYYF

-50 RNKKNLKNF
+50 HNENIISEM

-65 IYYKHDNSDIT
+65 IYYKQENSDIT

-88 DHHTTSTWLKNIVFQ
+88 DHHATSAWLNNVDFQ
-103 HNSIINIIPDSDVC
+103 HNSFVNVIADSDVC
-117 GTLLLYKSL
+117 GTKILFKILDDLYVMPDSTKIL
-126 ESLYKNKI
+126 EFVEI
-134 KNISIIKINNFIENV
+134 V
-149 NRWDVWQWV
+149 NSWDVWQWV
-158 KYLPETNNVEEM
+158 KQLPETNDIVKL

-185 VYFYGIENFVNKM
+185 VYFYGIENFVNKV
-198 LMYFHDFIDF
+198 LMYFHNFIDF

-221 KQIES
+221 KQINSVTDYTKTHYEYES
-226 LSNYKVWHYVYAS
+226 DHY
-239 VQYGEIP
+239 GKIP
-246 YAMIKLNSP
+246 YTIIKLNSP
-255 NISLASILCK
+255 NISLASLLCK
-265 SAMRDEDKFLAIYI
+265 NAMDPDDKFLAIYI

-320 CNHSDSKILNN
+320 LSKSK